1 MVKDETAG
9 AKRRN
14 GVFMGKLDEVLAKAK
29 DLAKVAGNKTEE
41 VVELTRLK
49 IQASQLRGDIDANY
63 LKLGEIIYELNKAG
77 TENEELISMCI
88 AEIESQRTELAELT
102 NRIDEMK
109 NVVKCSECLAA
120 NPVGALYCA
129 RCGARLEK
137 KQEQE
142 APTEQETETAQA
154 EEADAAK
161 ADEAP
166 AQLESA
172 EKAEDAQA

>member
-88 AEIESQRTELAELT
+88 AELAELT

-161 ADEAP
+161 VP
-166 AQLESA
+166 AQLEGA

>member
-1 MVKDETAG
+1 
-9 AKRRN
+9 
-14 GVFMGKLDEVLAKAK
+14 MGKLDEVLAKAK

-41 VVELTRLK
+41 AVELTRLK

-137 KQEQE
+137 KQGQE
-142 APTEQETETAQA
+142 APTEQETESAPA
-154 EEADAAK
+154 EEADASK

-166 AQLESA
+166 AQLEGA
-172 EKAEDAQA
+172 EKAEDALA